1 MLPVR
6 SCSPALAHGVRLAL
20 VGWQN
25 AIIIYPAAAE
35 AATAAVAATF
45 RRLRWPTA
53 AAAGGTPVDRTK
65 RGKFN

>member
-6 SCSPALAHGVRLAL
+6 SGSPALAHGVRLAL

-35 AATAAVAATF
+35 AATAAAATF